1 MTGRSSCRRLVL
13 AVVALTAAVP
23 GCGGGRTPR
32 RVPDDGAP
40 CSAMM
45 PGAARSGEKSIR
57 LGSVAVTERSWV
69 LLPDASADPPTVT
82 TYAVRRGAV
91 PAGAALRDAALL
103 DAAAARAGRGIA
115 LQDGTK
121 PSVATVPTGA
131 GDAVE
136 LRWETGKV
144 HNATRF
150 LLIAGGYCE
159 VTILGARTDADVA
172 SYLASAQVR
181 PDGKD

>member
-1 MTGRSSCRRLVL
+1 MRGRPFAPSLVL
-13 AVVALTAAVP
+13 IALAVAVA
-23 GCGGGRTPR
+23 GCGPDRAPR

-40 CSAMM
+40 CSAVM
-45 PGAARSGEKSIR
+45 PGAATSGERAIR
-57 LGSVAVTERSWV
+57 LESVAVTERSWA
-69 LLPDASADPPTVT
+69 LRAPDVSVDPPRDFT
-82 TYAVRRGAV
+82 TYIVRRGSLT
-91 PAGAALRDAALL
+91 AGSALRDAALL

-121 PSVATVPTGA
+121 PSVARVPTGA

-136 LRWETGKV
+136 LRWATGKV

-150 LLIAGGYCE
+150 LLIPGGYCE
-159 VTILGARTDADVA
+159 VTIQGARTEADVT